1 MNKNILLCALIEV
14 NSNIFVIADNKMNN
28 MIQLRITEILEERGI
43 SKTQF
48 ADMMG
53 VAKQNVNLLLETN
66 NIKKLEQIAQVLNVR
81 ISDLWIDTDSEE
93 EDVKGYLE
101 YRNQVYKIKSLK
113 DINEF
118 LEMIENLKNK

>member
-1 MNKNILLCALIEV
+1 
-14 NSNIFVIADNKMNN
+14 